1 MRFSR
6 ISNEET
12 RMRLGNRLFLYQEV
26 MLLSLKDEKGTVE
39 RGAYYKTAIGA
50 AILAELLLSE
60 RVEIQQA
67 KKKQFARVINGTR
80 LDDPLLDE
88 CLQRIEASK
97 KRQQLR
103 TWVSRFAN
111 TKNLL
116 HRVAMG
122 LCRLGVLRVA
132 EDKVLLVFKRR
143 VYPEINPKPEQE
155 IVARLKKAIFGSGL
169 VDPQT
174 GTLIAIAQSTNL
186 LKNALEK
193 KELKERKERIKSI
206 TSGDSMGKAAKE
218 VVQAAQA
225 AAAMVV
231 ITTTTT

>member
-1 MRFSR
+1 MKFD
-6 ISNEET
+6 
-12 RMRLGNRLFLYQEV
+12 NRLFLHQEV
-26 MLLSLKDEKGTVE
+26 MLLSLKDKKGTVE
-39 RGAYYKTAIGA
+39 RGAYYRPAIGA
-50 AILAELLLSE
+50 AILAELLLSG
-60 RVEIQQA
+60 RVEIERE
-67 KKKQFARVINGTR
+67 KKKEFVRVINDKR

-88 CLQRIEASK
+88 CLRRIQTSK
-97 KRQQLR
+97 KRQRLR

-116 HRVAMG
+116 HRVATG
-122 LCRLGVLRVA
+122 LCRLGVLRLA

-143 VYPEINPKPEQE
+143 VYPEIDPKPEKE
-155 IVARLKKAIFGSGL
+155 IVARLKKAISGSGL
-169 VDPQT
+169 VDPRT
-174 GTLIAIAQSTNL
+174 VTLIAIAHGTNL

-218 VVQAAQA
+218 IVQAAQA

>member
-1 MRFSR
+1 M
-6 ISNEET
+6 T
-12 RMRLGNRLFLYQEV
+12 HGNRLFLYQEV
-26 MLLSLKDEKGTVE
+26 MLLSLKDERGTVE
-39 RGAYYKTAIGA
+39 SGAYYRQAIGA
-50 AILAELLLSE
+50 AILAELLLSGRVVIE
-60 RVEIQQA
+60 RE
-67 KKKQFARVINGTR
+67 KKKEFAHVVNAER

-88 CLQRIEASK
+88 CLQRIQASK
-97 KRQQLR
+97 RRQRLR

-116 HRVAMG
+116 HRVATG
-122 LCRLGVLRVA
+122 LCRLGVLRLA

-143 VYPEINPKPEQE
+143 VYPEIDPKPEQE

-169 VDPQT
+169 VDPRT
-174 GTLIAIAQSTNL
+174 GALIAIAQSTNL

-193 KELKERKERIKSI
+193 RELKERKERIKSI

-225 AAAMVV
+225 AVAMVV
-231 ITTTTT
+231 ITTTT

>member
-1 MRFSR
+1 MK
-6 ISNEET
+6 
-12 RMRLGNRLFLYQEV
+12 LGNQLFLYQEV
-26 MLLSLKDEKGTVE
+26 MLLSLKDKKGTVE
-39 RGAYYKTAIGA
+39 GGAFYRPAVGA
-50 AILAELLLSE
+50 AILAELLLSGRVVIE
-60 RVEIQQA
+60 RE
-67 KKKQFARVINGTR
+67 KKKEFAHVINGTR

-88 CLQRIEASK
+88 CLRRIQTSK
-97 KRQQLR
+97 KRQRLR

-122 LCRLGVLRVA
+122 LCHLGVLRVA

-143 VYPEINPKPEQE
+143 VYPEINPKPERE

-169 VDPQT
+169 VDPRT
-174 GTLIAIAQSTNL
+174 ATLIAIAQSTNL

-193 KELKERKERIKSI
+193 RELKERKERIKSI
-206 TSGDSMGKAAKE
+206 TSGDAMGKAAKE